1 MPKHGEEILQPRVQ
15 SMGRFLGELTNLRDG
30 PLSYWKAKTP
40 FHAGVRLGLGLA
52 QMFMAV
58 FSVVL
63 LIETGL
69 SRFTLISAGFTT
81 VLTLTNR
88 LLFHGQERK

>member
-1 MPKHGEEILQPRVQ
+1 
-15 SMGRFLGELTNLRDG
+15 MGSFLGELSNLRNG
-30 PLSYWKAKTP
+30 PLSFWWDKAP

-58 FSVVL
+58 FSAVL

-69 SRFTLISAGFTT
+69 NRYTLISAGFTT
-81 VLTLTNR
+81 FLTLTSR
-88 LLFHGQERK
+88 LIFHGQERK

>member
-1 MPKHGEEILQPRVQ
+1 
-15 SMGRFLGELTNLRDG
+15 MGSFLGELSNLRNG
-30 PLSYWKAKTP
+30 PLSYCRAKTP

-58 FSVVL
+58 FSAVL

-69 SRFTLISAGFTT
+69 NRYSLISGGFTT
-81 VLTLTNR
+81 FLTLASR
-88 LLFHGQERK
+88 LMYHSHERK

>member
-1 MPKHGEEILQPRVQ
+1 
-15 SMGRFLGELTNLRDG
+15 MGSFLGELSNLRTG
-30 PLSYWKAKTP
+30 PLSYWRAKAP

-58 FSVVL
+58 FSAVL

-69 SRFTLISAGFTT
+69 NRFTLISAGFTT
-81 VLTLTNR
+81 LLTLTSR
-88 LLFHGQERK
+88 LMFHGPERK

>member
-1 MPKHGEEILQPRVQ
+1 MGT
-15 SMGRFLGELTNLRDG
+15 SMGRFLGELTNLRRG
-30 PLSYWKAKTP
+30 PLSYWRAKAP
-40 FHAGVRLGLGLA
+40 FHAGVRFGLGMA

-58 FSVVL
+58 FSAVL

-81 VLTLTNR
+81 VLTLTSR
-88 LLFHGQERK
+88 LLFHGKGRK